1 MIVKVVQYRC
11 QMNKK
16 KKLMIILSIL
26 SFNEIVTNLKKMCYK
41 RKKKNVLKAKIKSM
55 SLQNFFF
62 LKSMIGKKK
71 SFRDFIIPQ
80 IPQSLNA
87 KL

>member
-26 SFNEIVTNLKKMCYK
+26 SFNEIVTNLKKISYK
-41 RKKKNVLKAKIKSM
+41 RKKKNVLKEKIKSM
-55 SLQNFFF
+55 RF
-62 LKSMIGKKK
+62 
-71 SFRDFIIPQ
+71 
-80 IPQSLNA
+80 
-87 KL
+87 